1 MNEASDSALL
11 LEFTVKRSEA
21 AFEGLVQ
28 RHVHLVYSTALRQ
41 VRDAEMAKDVTQAVF
56 IILARKAS
64 KLGAK
69 VILPAWLYRTTRF
82 AAADA
87 MKAERRR
94 LDRELEATMME
105 PSTSDPFW
113 EQVAPHLDDAMD
125 HLSEKDR
132 AAIVLRFFDQK
143 GFRVIGEALGTT
155 DDSAQKRVTRA
166 LEKLRGLLVKRGVK
180 ISITVLAGTLM
191 SQCVQAAPA
200 GLAAAVASTACNSAV
215 VGASILTIVKGT
227 LKMIFWNKLKV
238 ASAWS
243 VPIMLA
249 AGAVPLAVDLAL
261 DDFKPIQVQ
270 LGWLSSGVNTFYSLR
285 EFFPDERFLG
295 GERIVLGADKPAS
308 LRRVPDGLAAPL
320 YGEFIFG
327 PSGQPMTVEVVVDE
341 PDGKPARLWVD
352 RNGNGDLTD
361 DPPIEWKVHRSPN
374 PDGPDFTKYR
384 GRVMLL
390 IQSGGKPLEFGL
402 QMQRMAKDNPYFKSD
417 ADFLAYWRDYAR
429 TGYVTLGGKN
439 IRAALDNLNTSGDY
453 RDRAALRLDLDGNGR
468 FMDRGESFGITK
480 PFNVGGTTYE
490 IIDMSPLGESFKIVK
505 SHQKVLEIPIVP
517 DFLAGEKVPPFVRIA
532 LDGRKVSFPDDYK
545 GKLVLLDLWATW
557 CGPCLAEMPNLVKA
571 YARFREQ
578 GLEILGISLDSAGQ
592 GQLVAQLAKSK
603 SMSWP
608 QIYDGKGF
616 ESGLAKMQHGI
627 PWPLLVDGDTGE
639 ILAAGAELRPGAF
652 LAFKI
657 QEALKK
663 RAAQRKAQ

>member
-11 LEFTVKRSEA
+11 LEFAVKRSET
-21 AFEGLVQ
+21 AFEGLVR
-28 RHVHLVYSTALRQ
+28 RHVNLVYSVALRQ

-166 LEKLRGLLVKRGVK
+166 LEKLRGVLVKRGVR

-200 GLAAAVASTACNSAV
+200 SLAAAVASTACNSAV

-238 ASAWS
+238 ACAWS

-249 AGAVPLAVDLAL
+249 AGAVPLAVDLAVA
-261 DDFKPIQVQ
+261 DFKPIRVQ
-270 LGWLSSGVNTFYSLR
+270 LGGLSSGVKSFYSGR
-285 EFFPDERFLG
+285 VFNPDERFLG

-327 PSGQPMTVEVVVDE
+327 PSEQPMTFGVVVDE

-374 PDGPDFTKYR
+374 PHRPDLTAYR
-384 GRVMLL
+384 GRAMLL
-390 IQSGGKPLEFGL
+390 IQSGGKPLAFGL
-402 QMQRMAKDNPYFKSD
+402 QMQPMAKVLKS
-417 ADFLAYWRDYAR
+417 W
-429 TGYVTLGGKN
+429 
-439 IRAALDNLNTSGDY
+439 
-453 RDRAALRLDLDGNGR
+453 
-468 FMDRGESFGITK
+468 
-480 PFNVGGTTYE
+480 
-490 IIDMSPLGESFKIVK
+490 
-505 SHQKVLEIPIVP
+505 
-517 DFLAGEKVPPFVRIA
+517 
-532 LDGRKVSFPDDYK
+532 
-545 GKLVLLDLWATW
+545 
-557 CGPCLAEMPNLVKA
+557 
-571 YARFREQ
+571 
-578 GLEILGISLDSAGQ
+578 DSA
-592 GQLVAQLAKSK
+592 
-603 SMSWP
+603 W
-608 QIYDGKGF
+608 
-616 ESGLAKMQHGI
+616 
-627 PWPLLVDGDTGE
+627 
-639 ILAAGAELRPGAF
+639 
-652 LAFKI
+652 
-657 QEALKK
+657 
-663 RAAQRKAQ
+663 

>member
-1 MNEASDSALL
+1 
-11 LEFTVKRSEA
+11 
-21 AFEGLVQ
+21 
-28 RHVHLVYSTALRQ
+28 
-41 VRDAEMAKDVTQAVF
+41 MAKDVTQAVF

-82 AAADA
+82 ASADA
-87 MKAERRR
+87 MKVERRR
-94 LDRELEATMME
+94 LNRELESTMME

-166 LEKLRGLLVKRGVK
+166 LEKLRGLLVKRGVR

-200 GLAAAVASTACNSAV
+200 GVAAAVASTAYNSAV
-215 VGASILTIVKGT
+215 IGASILTIVKGT
-227 LKMIFWNKLKV
+227 LKMMLWNKLKV
-238 ASAWS
+238 ACVWS
-243 VPIMLA
+243 VPIIVA
-249 AGAVPLAVDLAL
+249 AGAVPLAVDLSA
-261 DDFKPIQVQ
+261 DDFKPIRVQ
-270 LGWLSSGVNTFYSLR
+270 LGLLSSGVDTFFSVR
-285 EFFPDERFLG
+285 RNPTERYLG
-295 GERIVLGADKPAS
+295 FDDRIVLAADKPAS
-308 LRRVPDGLAAPL
+308 MRRVPEGLAAPL

-327 PSGQPMTVEVVVDE
+327 PSEQPMTFGVAADE

-361 DPPIEWKVHRSPN
+361 DPPIEWKILKSPN
-374 PDGPDFTKYR
+374 PNGPDFTAYR
-384 GRVMLL
+384 GRAMLL

-402 QMQRMAKDNPYFKSD
+402 QMQRMVKDNPNFKDSQ
-417 ADFLAYWRDYAR
+417 DFLGYGRDYAR
-429 TGYVTLGGKN
+429 TGYVTLGRKS
-439 IRAALDNLNTSGDY
+439 IRVALDDYGTGGDF
-453 RDRAALRLDLDGNGR
+453 RGRVSLRLDLDGNGR
-468 FMDRGESFGITK
+468 FVGRGERFDIAK

-490 IIDMSPLGESFKIVK
+490 IADMSPLGDAFTIVK
-505 SHQKVLEIPIVP
+505 SHQKVPQIPILP
-517 DFLAGEKVPPFVRIA
+517 DFDVGEKVPPFVKTA
-532 LDGRKVSFPDDYK
+532 LDGRKVSFPADYK

-557 CGPCLAEMPNLVKA
+557 CGPCVEEMPNIVRT

-578 GLEILGISLDSAGQ
+578 GLEIVGISLDYAGQ
-592 GQLVAQLAKSK
+592 RQLVAQFTKSK
-603 SMSWP
+603 GMSWP
-608 QIYDGKGF
+608 QIYDGKGWDVD
-616 ESGLAKMQHGI
+616 LAKLQHGL
-627 PWPLLVDGDTGE
+627 PWPMLLDGDTGE
-639 ILAAGAELRPGAF
+639 ILATGTELRGDF
-652 LAFKI
+652 LAFNV

-663 RAAQRKAQ
+663 GSQRKAK